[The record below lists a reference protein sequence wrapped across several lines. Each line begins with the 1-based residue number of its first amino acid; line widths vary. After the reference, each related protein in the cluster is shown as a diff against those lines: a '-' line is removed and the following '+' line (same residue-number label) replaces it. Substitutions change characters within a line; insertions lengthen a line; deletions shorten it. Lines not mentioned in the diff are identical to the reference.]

1 METNTFP
8 FNPAADDIVRNAAF
22 APTDEE
28 LQRKE
33 LVQSLLPLRIS
44 VKDEYPP
51 EVCLLQINDIPF
63 FAKGDIHAIKAKQK
77 QGKPNAISLMVA
89 AILGGSWGKLKSRL
103 DGAKVMLIDTEQKGA
118 DAQLI
123 YNRIFDLARLP
134 KEDIFHRFQMFRF
147 RSLDTQQKLDAT
159 RALITEYAPDIV
171 FIDGI
176 VDLMGNFNEVD
187 DSKLIIEELMRLSTK
202 EVSGIDTAIVC
213 VLHTNKA
220 TEDHN
225 MRGHAG
231 TMLSQKA
238 GNVLEVVKNNG
249 IMTVRNSDSRH
260 QEVPEWSFMFN
271 AEGTIVDA
279 DEEKARLQEEAKRER
294 EEAKALKEKS
304 LYEERK
310 DIVIRIIK
318 QHENGISRKMLITKL
333 RKEIQKSDSL
343 IKTLI
348 KKMIDEDII
357 IANKFTGIII
367 MKKTGQ
373 NGQNGQ

>member
-8 FNPAADDIVRNAAF
+8 LNPAADDIVRKAAL

-28 LQRKE
+28 RQRQE

-51 EVCLLQINDIPF
+51 EVCLLNINDIPF

-77 QGKPNAISLMVA
+77 QGKTNAISLMVA
-89 AILGGSWGKLKSRL
+89 AILGGSWGKLHACL

-134 KEDIFHRFQMFRF
+134 KEDIFDRFQMFRF

-271 AEGTIVDA
+271 DEGIIVDA
-279 DEEKARLQEEAKRER
+279 DEEKARRQEEIKKER
-294 EEAKALKEKS
+294 EEAKAMKVHDND
-304 LYEERK
+304 EENK
-310 DIVIRIIK
+310 RIISSILEANNNLMHK
-318 QHENGISRKMLITKL
+318 NLLISEFRK
-333 RKEIQKSDSL
+333 
-343 IKTLI
+343 
-348 KKMIDEDII
+348 KKHL
-357 IANKFTGIII
+357 ANRTIYNLVNKYIRQGFLA
-367 MKKTGQ
+367 Q
-373 NGQNGQ
+373 NAAKYVAKPVQN